1 MFQLNDTSAGHV
13 HFMTRG
19 AGGLCC
25 STCSPFSMILL
36 LVHGGSS
43 SVLSHNYSLGIP
55 FHLVLS
61 VKYNTDLWSTVAQL
75 EMR

>member
-1 MFQLNDTSAGHV
+1 
-13 HFMTRG
+13 
-19 AGGLCC
+19 
-25 STCSPFSMILL
+25 MILL
-36 LVHGGSS
+36 LVDGGSS

-61 VKYNTDLWSTVAQL
+61 VKYNTDLWSAVAQL